1 MSILVSQETSYR
13 FMDDDS
19 ETWDRTE
26 SMDDLADIKFSFK
39 ELVQKI
45 TSEGFFE
52 CSCFPPKGHSM
63 EWLSTPYKIIDCK
76 TGELQVKSLH
86 YSHKNQPRAAKYW
99 RKAFIAAGIIKG
111 VSK

>member
-26 SMDDLADIKFSFK
+26 SMDDLADEKFSFK

-45 TSEGFFE
+45 TMEGFFE
-52 CSCFPPKGHSM
+52 CSCFPAKGDVR
-63 EWLSTPYKIIDCK
+63 EWLSTQSEIVDCK

-86 YSHKNQPRAAKYW
+86 YSHKNNTRVAKYW

-111 VSK
+111 ESK